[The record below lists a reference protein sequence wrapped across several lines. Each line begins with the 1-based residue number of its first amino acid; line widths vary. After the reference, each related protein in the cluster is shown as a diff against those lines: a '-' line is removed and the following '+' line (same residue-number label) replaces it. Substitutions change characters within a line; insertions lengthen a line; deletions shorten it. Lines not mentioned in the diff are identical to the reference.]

1 MKVITFY
8 SYKGG
13 VGRTLAC
20 ANFGLYLAKTGQK
33 VFLVDMDFEAPGLDS
48 KFPNID
54 ITKSETGI
62 IDQFHAFLQSSPIPK
77 LKAQRVPLPDDVEKA
92 GGSLGLIP
100 AGNYLESDYF
110 EKLSNINWDCFLY
123 DETGMAFCLDLLQR
137 IEAEFEPD
145 VLVIDSPNGLSKIS
159 GLCTQIYPD
168 TVLLFTSASPES
180 LNGTDR
186 IYKKIKNSPL
196 VKTRMNGLNSINM
209 QIVVSRIPR
218 PDDLAAL
225 DQAMKK
231 RLGLDIDRLFYL
243 FNQPDLSYEDYL
255 AVNRVEDRPNIL
267 EDYVELFS
275 SLASEIIGIEKRLE
289 LFRRDITRRSLDDN
303 RWIIKELL
311 TLYPQPDVFLE
322 AARFYRLIK
331 DGDKEA
337 LRMYL
342 RYLDINPKEPT
353 IFREFIQLCET
364 MPTKKLQPKEK
375 IVQHLTNHGLSK
387 LPPKLV
393 EKYHAMSNTPK

>member
-20 ANFGLYLAKTGQK
+20 ANFGLYLAKTGQS

-54 ITKSETGI
+54 ITQTETGI
-62 IDQFHAFLQSSPIPK
+62 IDQFHAFLQSSPIPE

-92 GGSLGLIP
+92 GGSLCLIP

-110 EKLSNINWDCFLY
+110 KKISNINWDCFLY

-137 IEAEFEPD
+137 IETEFEPD
-145 VLVIDSPNGLSKIS
+145 VLVIDSPNGLSKNS

-168 TVLLFTSASPES
+168 AVLLFTSASPES

-196 VKTRMNGLNSINM
+196 VKTRTNGLDSINM

-218 PDDLAAL
+218 PDDLAAM

-243 FNQPDLSYEDYL
+243 FNQPDLSYEEYL

-267 EDYVELFS
+267 EDYVKLFS

-303 RWIIKELL
+303 KRIIKELL

-331 DGDKEA
+331 GGDMEA

-342 RYLDINPKEPT
+342 RYLDINPKDRA